1 MGRKGYVEARVK
13 TIRVAFYVAG
23 KIQRESVQEPPTAKN
38 IAKWT
43 RTLEQIQSQ
52 IAAGEFDRAAFFPDS
67 VEATNANA
75 NTIGALLDS
84 WLTTKSNLSENTK
97 SQYKNAA
104 NFWKTTIGEDAS
116 IKSLTYKKLAETI
129 GGHPW
134 SSAEQQRNYLIA
146 LRGSLSLHYCGALA
160 ASNPMLGIASLKR
173 QRKTPKP
180 LSLADRDRVLG
191 YMRTHYDERVY
202 AYFQWQFATGMR
214 PEEAIELKW
223 NDLHEVAP
231 GHVVAHVAR
240 VKAFRGIVSD
250 ETKTKEARDVD
261 LRPGAMAA
269 LDIMR
274 PRTGARA
281 DGYIFERPGWAP
293 APGSGGGKPSEAGP
307 WSSER
312 VQRER
317 YWLPALKALCITRR
331 PAYATRHT
339 CATEMLGTGAVPPA
353 YIAAQLGHDV
363 KILLTRYARWMPEN
377 DQRRAHAALI
387 SAMERV

>member
-134 SSAEQQRNYLIA
+134 SSAEQQRNYLIFA
-146 LRGSLSLHYCGALA
+146 DPFLS
-160 ASNPMLGIASLKR
+160 
-173 QRKTPKP
+173 T
-180 LSLADRDRVLG
+180 
-191 YMRTHYDERVY
+191 T
-202 AYFQWQFATGMR
+202 
-214 PEEAIELKW
+214 
-223 NDLHEVAP
+223 VAP
-231 GHVVAHVAR
+231 SPPQIQCSESHHLNVNEKPRNRFHWPIEI
-240 VKAFRGIVSD
+240 AFSD
-250 ETKTKEARDVD
+250 T
-261 LRPGAMAA
+261 
-269 LDIMR
+269 
-274 PRTGARA
+274 
-281 DGYIFERPGWAP
+281 
-293 APGSGGGKPSEAGP
+293 
-307 WSSER
+307 
-312 VQRER
+312 
-317 YWLPALKALCITRR
+317 
-331 PAYATRHT
+331 
-339 CATEMLGTGAVPPA
+339 
-353 YIAAQLGHDV
+353 
-363 KILLTRYARWMPEN
+363 
-377 DQRRAHAALI
+377 
-387 SAMERV
+387 